1 MQRLTGYGLRL
12 ASQLPVP
19 GAVARDD
26 DAPADVTITLQPA
39 QLIADAPVYAR
50 TDQGLCFGCPGV
62 ASYRIA
68 PESIVVVPDPHAPS
82 DMVSG
87 MLIATALP
95 ALLWLR
101 GQFVLHAAAARLP
114 GSGALAIAGASGS
127 GKSTILA
134 QLAAADAALIGD
146 DTIAFDTSAGRQASG
161 LGGGWFVDAGDAR
174 RFVAAP
180 PGRSLDAVPIVAIL
194 VLEAPGDGERF
205 ARLDPVSAVT
215 HLLASRHRPRVPALL
230 GQTGETLRHAT
241 LLAAQIP
248 LYSWRRPMG
257 KATLTPTEWAM
268 LKQLGSGREIE

>member
-26 DAPADVTITLQPA
+26 DAPPDVTITRDPAEAITDA
-39 QLIADAPVYAR
+39 QLYAR
-50 TDQGLCFGCPGV
+50 THDGLCFVCPGV
-62 ASYRIA
+62 ARYRIG
-68 PESIVVVPDPHAPS
+68 PGSIAVASDPQAAS
-82 DMVSG
+82 DKVSG

-101 GQFVLHAAAARLP
+101 GQFVLHAAAAQLP
-114 GSGALAIAGASGS
+114 GGGALAIVGATGS

-134 QLAAADAALIGD
+134 QLAAAGAALIGD
-146 DTIAFDTSAGRQASG
+146 DTIAFDASTGREASG
-161 LGGGWFVDAGDAR
+161 LAGGWFVERVDAR

-180 PGRSLDAVPIVAIL
+180 PGRSLESAPIAAIL
-194 VLEAPGDGERF
+194 VLEAPGDDAGVK
-205 ARLDPVSAVT
+205 RLDPVAAVT

-230 GQTGETLRHAT
+230 GRTGETLRHAT

-248 LYSWRRPMG
+248 LYSWRRRRG
-257 KATLTPTEWAM
+257 VATLTPTEWTM
-268 LKQLGSGREIE
+268 LKQLGTGREIE